1 MRIQQSP
8 SPAPPGADR
17 SIGTLWT
24 LTRGESTARCVLL
37 RVHGGL
43 ELRVLM
49 DDSPLRAERCG
60 SHRES
65 FALAGRSGATG

>member
-1 MRIQQSP
+1 
-8 SPAPPGADR
+8 
-17 SIGTLWT
+17 
-24 LTRGESTARCVLL
+24 
-37 RVHGGL
+37 VHGGL

-65 FALAGRSGATG
+65 FALAGRWRDRMMARGWMQMSTKPSA